1 MAIQIAV
8 VGAGVMG
15 SNHARVLGSLPEF
28 ELVGVIDADMERA
41 NAIVARNENSQ
52 AFPSLAEALDA
63 VTLDAVV
70 VAVPTPFHHSVV
82 QEAFEA
88 NLHVM
93 VEKPIAV
100 TMAEGQDMVAQA
112 EKVGRVLMVGHVE
125 RFNPV
130 AIELGKYINEPI
142 HIETNRIG
150 PFSDRVKDSV
160 VLDLMIHDLD
170 LVAHLAQSE
179 VTDISAV
186 GQSRKSSSWDL
197 ASVHLSFANG
207 VTAHL
212 TASRLGQQKIR
223 TVNVTE
229 QEVVLVA
236 DLIRQ
241 DLALH
246 RLSHVEFVEEGGTRY
261 RQAGMVEIP
270 YLDTRGEPLALELQ
284 EFGRAIQE
292 NRTPAVDG
300 NAGLRAL
307 EIVERIHEVLGRGA
321 N

>member
-1 MAIQIAV
+1 MAIRIAV

-15 SNHARVLGSLPEF
+15 SNHARVLSSLPDF
-28 ELVGVIDADMERA
+28 ELIGVIDADIERA
-41 NAIVARNENSQ
+41 AAVVARNEDSQ
-52 AFPSLAEALDA
+52 AFASLGAALQA
-63 VTLDAVV
+63 VALDAVV
-70 VAVPTPFHHSVV
+70 VAVPTPFHHEIVH
-82 QEAFEA
+82 EALDSG
-88 NLHVM
+88 LHVL
-93 VEKPIAV
+93 VEKPIAISID
-100 TMAEGQDMVAQA
+100 TGQKMIDHAVESQ
-112 EKVGRVLMVGHVE
+112 RVLMVGHVE

-130 AIELGKYINEPI
+130 ANELSKQVDSPV

-179 VTDISAV
+179 VVNISGV
-186 GQSRKSSSWDL
+186 GQSRKSDSWDL

-223 TVNVTE
+223 TVNVTQ

-261 RQAGMVEIP
+261 RQAGIVEIP

-300 NAGLRAL
+300 HAGLRAL
-307 EIVERIHEVLGRGA
+307 ELVEQIHNVLGEA
-321 N
+321 K